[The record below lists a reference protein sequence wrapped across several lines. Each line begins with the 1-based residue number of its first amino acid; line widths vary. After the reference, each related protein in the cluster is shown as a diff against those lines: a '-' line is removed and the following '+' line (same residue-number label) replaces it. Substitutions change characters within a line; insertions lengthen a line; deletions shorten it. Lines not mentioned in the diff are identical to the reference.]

1 MSKAPSISR
10 INPTDNQHFA
20 NSSVSIVAAAPSSR
34 INLRATSKGAA
45 SFSKSF
51 GLQLPEKP
59 GAVVSKAGKSAF
71 WIGPDEWLIVDE
83 KAAIED
89 LMPKGAATEVS
100 AVDISHRNVAYALTG
115 PGVANVLNAGC
126 PARPVAGR
134 LSRWHGIA
142 NHFWKGGSGDLP
154 LQERDLSS
162 GMLALL
168 CPLCLGIADG
178 GCQGRPYLMTHRR
191 RLSAYRGI

>member
-115 PGVANVLNAGC
+115 PGAANVLNAGC
-126 PARPVAGR
+126 P
-134 LSRWHGIA
+134 
-142 NHFWKGGSGDLP
+142 
-154 LQERDLSS
+154 RDLSLAAFPVGTAS
-162 GMLALL
+162 RTIFGKAEVVIYRSRKETFRLECWRSFAPYVWALL
-168 CPLCLGIADG
+168 TEGARDAHI
-178 GCQGRPYLMTHRR
+178 
-191 RLSAYRGI
+191 